1 MVLPIIA
8 GIGAAATG
16 LGALKSA
23 FGGQKSSAQMQ
34 PWKPARSA
42 LKSNLNDARSLY
54 QGGGFRTDPFMGERV
69 SPFSAMTQSGI
80 DMLGGMQ
87 GQSPTQRTTME
98 GMVAGGGGEWGSTRY
113 GSQTLNDMLDGGGM
127 YRDFDTIRKTVGDQ
141 TQARLAG
148 VFAGGG
154 INSSLAQDTY
164 ARGLG
169 EALAGVE
176 YGAYGDQQNR
186 RLAAL
191 GIDASA
197 FENDQNRRMSAFD
210 NMQGRRLSAMGM
222 APAMQG
228 MDMRAAGA
236 RLTGGG
242 LTDELNQR
250 RIDADMARHYEMED
264 ADMNALMRY
273 SGLVQ
278 GIGGMGGQSSQTTPT
293 SMTDWGNMFSGMGSG
308 LQAAS
313 ALFGNKAN

>member
-1 MVLPIIA
+1 MGNIFDKVGDFLS
-8 GIGAAATG
+8 GKQTATT
-16 LGALKSA
+16 
-23 FGGQKSSAQMQ
+23 Q
-34 PWKPARSA
+34 PWKPARGS
-42 LKSNLNDARSLY
+42 LQRNLNDARTLY
-54 QGGGFRTDPFMGERV
+54 ESGGFRTDPFMGERV
-69 SPFSAMTQSGI
+69 SPYSALTMGGI
-80 DMLGGMQ
+80 NWLGNMG
-87 GQSPTQRTTME
+87 GQSPALRASMD
-98 GMVAGGGGEWGSTRY
+98 GMIADGGGRY
-113 GSQTLNDMLDGGGM
+113 GSQALTEMLDGGNM

-176 YGAYGDQQNR
+176 YGAYNDAQNR

-191 GIDASA
+191 GIDASG
-197 FENDQNRRMSAFD
+197 FD
-210 NMQGRRLSAMGM
+210 NAQARRLSAMGM
-222 APAMQG
+222 APAMQD

-242 LTDELNQR
+242 LLDDYNQR
-250 RIDADMARHYEMED
+250 LIDANMDRHYEEQD

-278 GIGGMGGQSSQTTPT
+278 GIGGMGGNQTAKTGLPLG
-293 SMTDWGNMFSGMGSG
+293 DIGNLLSGAG
-308 LQAAS
+308 S
-313 ALFGNKAN
+313 ALSAGATLFGR

>member
-1 MVLPIIA
+1 M
-8 GIGAAATG
+8 GIFDKVGDFLSGKQTAT
-16 LGALKSA
+16 
-23 FGGQKSSAQMQ
+23 MQ
-34 PWKPARSA
+34 PWKPARGA
-42 LKSNLNDARSLY
+42 LQSNLTDARRLY
-54 QGGGFRTDPFMGERV
+54 EGGGFRTDPYQGERV
-69 SPFSAMTQSGI
+69 SPFSAMSMSGLG
-80 DMLGGMQ
+80 MLQ
-87 GQSPTQRTTME
+87 NIEGQTPQ
-98 GMVAGGGGEWGSTRY
+98 TRAAM
-113 GSQTLNDMLDGGGM
+113 NDMLSGETM

-176 YGAYGDQQNR
+176 YGAYNDAQNR

-191 GIDASA
+191 G
-197 FENDQNRRMSAFD
+197 
-210 NMQGRRLSAMGM
+210 L
-222 APAMQG
+222 APEMQG

-242 LTDELNQR
+242 MLDDYNQR
-250 RIDADMARHYEMED
+250 LIDANMNRHYETQD

-278 GIGGMGGQSSQTTPT
+278 GIAGMGGNQTAKTGLPIGDLGNLL
-293 SMTDWGNMFSGMGSG
+293 SGAGSAMTAG
-308 LQAAS
+308 AT
-313 ALFGNKAN
+313 LFGR

>member
-1 MVLPIIA
+1 MANVFDKVGDFLS
-8 GIGAAATG
+8 GKQT
-16 LGALKSA
+16 ST
-23 FGGQKSSAQMQ
+23 MQ
-34 PWKPARSA
+34 PWKPARGA
-42 LKSNLNDARSLY
+42 LRRNLNDARTLY
-54 QGGGFRTDPFMGERV
+54 EGGGFRTDPYQGERV
-69 SPFSAMTQSGI
+69 SPYSALTMGGI
-80 DMLGGMQ
+80 NWLGNIG
-87 GQSPTQRTTME
+87 GQTPGQRAAMD
-98 GMVAGGGGEWGSTRY
+98 GMVADGGGRY
-113 GSQTLNDMLDGGGM
+113 SSDALTEMLDGGAM

-191 GIDASA
+191 GIDASG
-197 FENDQNRRMSAFD
+197 FD
-210 NMQGRRLSAMGM
+210 NAQNRRLSALGM

-242 LTDELNQR
+242 LLDDMAQR
-250 RIDADMARHYEMED
+250 RIDADMARYYEGED

-273 SGLVQ
+273 SALVQ
-278 GIGGMGGQSSQTTPT
+278 GIAGMGGNQTAKTGLPIG
-293 SMTDWGNMFSGMGSG
+293 DLGNLLSGAGSAITAG
-308 LQAAS
+308 AT
-313 ALFGNKAN
+313 LFGR

>member
-1 MVLPIIA
+1 L
-8 GIGAAATG
+8 
-16 LGALKSA
+16 
-23 FGGQKSSAQMQ
+23 FGKKKSSSSMQ
-34 PWKPARSA
+34 PWSPAQKPLKAILGQAR
-42 LKSNLNDARSLY
+42 NLHQS
-54 QGGGFRTDPFMGERV
+54 GGFRTDPYMGERV
-69 SPFSAMTQSGI
+69 SPYSAMTMGGI
-80 DMLGGMQ
+80 DMLGQMQ
-87 GQSPTQRTTME
+87 GQTPGMRSTMDS
-98 GMVAGGGGEWGSTRY
+98 MVADGGGQYNSARY
-113 GSQTLNDMLDGGGM
+113 GSQALNEMLDGGGM

-176 YGAYGDQQNR
+176 YGAWGDQQNR

-191 GIDASA
+191 GIDASG
-197 FENDQNRRMSAFD
+197 FENDQNRRMSSFD
-210 NMQGRRLSAMGM
+210 NAQGRRLSAMGM

-242 LTDELNQR
+242 LMDDRNQR
-250 RIDADMARHYEMED
+250 VIDANMARHYEMED

-293 SMTDWGNMFSGMGSG
+293 SMTDWGNMFSGLGSG
-308 LQAAS
+308 LSAA
-313 ALFGNKAN
+313 ATLFGNQPAAPTSSPRPMPRP